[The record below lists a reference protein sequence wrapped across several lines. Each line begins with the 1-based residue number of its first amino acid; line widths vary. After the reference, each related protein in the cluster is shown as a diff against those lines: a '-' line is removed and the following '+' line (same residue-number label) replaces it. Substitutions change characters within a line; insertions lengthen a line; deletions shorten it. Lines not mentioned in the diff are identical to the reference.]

1 MANICLAKSSMTATV
16 FVDTNVLIYALDNGD
31 RFKQRLAQRW
41 RAELWER
48 RTGRVSY
55 QVLQEF
61 YARVTQ
67 KWAGSQQAARDE
79 VLDLLS
85 WQPVTTDFVL
95 VESAWSIQDRHKLSF
110 GDALIVAAARAA
122 SCKYLLT
129 DDMQSGQEVDGV
141 TIVNPFALDPAQVLG
156 D

>member
-1 MANICLAKSSMTATV
+1 MTATV
-16 FVDTNVLIYALDNGD
+16 FVDTNVLIHALDSGD

-85 WQPVTTDFVL
+85 WQPVTIDFVL
-95 VESAWSIQDRHKLSF
+95 VESAWRIQDRYKLSF
-110 GDALIVAAARAA
+110 GDALIVAAAKAA
-122 SCKYLLT
+122 SCQYLLT
-129 DDMQSGQEVDGV
+129 DDMHGVPKVDGV

>member
-1 MANICLAKSSMTATV
+1 M
-16 FVDTNVLIYALDNGD
+16 
-31 RFKQRLAQRW
+31 
-41 RAELWER
+41 WER

-61 YARVTQ
+61 YPRVTL

-85 WQPVTTDFVL
+85 WQPVAIDFVL
-95 VESAWSIQDRHKLSF
+95 AWGIQDRYKLSL
-110 GDALIVAAARAA
+110 GDAF
-122 SCKYLLT
+122 
-129 DDMQSGQEVDGV
+129 VD
-141 TIVNPFALDPAQVLG
+141 PFALEPAQVLG

>member
-1 MANICLAKSSMTATV
+1 MTATV
-16 FVDTNVLIYALDNGD
+16 FVDTNVLVYALASGD

-41 RAELWER
+41 RVELWER

-61 YARVTQ
+61 YARVTL

-85 WQPVTTDFVL
+85 WQPLEIDFVL
-95 VESAWSIQDRHKLSF
+95 MESAWGIQDRYKLSL
-110 GDALIVAAARAA
+110 GDALI
-122 SCKYLLT
+122 
-129 DDMQSGQEVDGV
+129 D
-141 TIVNPFALDPAQVLG
+141 PFALDPAQVLG

>member
-1 MANICLAKSSMTATV
+1 MAYICPAKGSMTATV
-16 FVDTNVLIYALDNGD
+16 FVDTNLLIFALDNGD

-48 RTGRVSY
+48 RIGRVSY

-85 WQPVTTDFVL
+85 WQPVIIDFVL
-95 VESAWSIQDRHKLSF
+95 VESAWRIQDRYQLSF
-110 GDALIVAAARAA
+110 GDALIVAAAKAA
-122 SCKYLLT
+122 SCQYLLT
-129 DDMQSGQEVDGV
+129 DDMHRGPKVDGV

>member
-1 MANICLAKSSMTATV
+1 MTATV
-16 FVDTNVLIYALDNGD
+16 FVDTNVLIHALDSGD

-61 YARVTQ
+61 YVRVTR

-141 TIVNPFALDPAQVLG
+141 TIVNPFALDPSQVLG

>member
-1 MANICLAKSSMTATV
+1 MTATV
-16 FVDTNVLIYALDNGD
+16 FVDTNVLIHALDSGD

-85 WQPVTTDFVL
+85 WQPVIIDFVL
-95 VESAWSIQDRHKLSF
+95 VESAWRIQDRYKLSF
-110 GDALIVAAARAA
+110 GDALIVAAAKAA
-122 SCKYLLT
+122 SCQYLLT
-129 DDMQSGQEVDGV
+129 DDMHSGPKVDGV